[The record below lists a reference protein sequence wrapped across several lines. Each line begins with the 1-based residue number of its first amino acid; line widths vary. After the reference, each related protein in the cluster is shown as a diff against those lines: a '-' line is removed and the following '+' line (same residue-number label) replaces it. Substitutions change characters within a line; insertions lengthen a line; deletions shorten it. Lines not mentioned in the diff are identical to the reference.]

1 MSPVEP
7 RDAPQWRPG
16 AGNSRNRQEQQPWA
30 GEDGRF
36 LHSLLWRLLVWGSWS
51 LEELASLLKC
61 NNYFDFTL
69 DVASHL
75 LSFVY
80 LDSFI

>member
-1 MSPVEP
+1 MHRSGDQGQETPETC
-7 RDAPQWRPG
+7 
-16 AGNSRNRQEQQPWA
+16 QEQQPWA

-51 LEELASLLKC
+51 LEELTSLLKC

-69 DVASHL
+69 DVASRL